1 VFEPTSSTPNLIR
14 RGYPKS
20 RAGHDGREIVSA
32 AYYFRLEWALALY
45 RPTVST
51 ESEQLYGVL
60 WTLPDERSQLE
71 ANDRRPVR
79 RSAV

>member
-1 VFEPTSSTPNLIR
+1 
-14 RGYPKS
+14 
-20 RAGHDGREIVSA
+20 VSA